1 MKLETNH
8 WKRNEKKKDYM
19 ETKLQATKKPMG
31 QQWNQ
36 RGNLKIFTLRKMTK
50 YKYTESTGCS
60 KSNS

>member
-1 MKLETNH
+1 M
-8 WKRNEKKKDYM
+8 RKKKDYM

-50 YKYTESTGCS
+50 YKYTEPTGCS